1 MADAVGPVFT
11 EPGVEPLGARRLRQ
25 PETLL
30 DIEPPLR
37 GAPTHELGEPGLGR
51 GPELP
56 EALPLFLVKPQL
68 LAPPLSPPHGRTPF
82 ALFSWRRS
90 IAHLAY

>member
-11 EPGVEPLGARRLRQ
+11 ERGVEPLGALRLRQ

-37 GAPTHELGEPGLGR
+37 GAPTHQLGEPGLQHGTDQQKRQSR
-51 GPELP
+51 GDRLQGVLLSLP
-56 EALPLFLVKPQL
+56 RLPHRRARLAL
-68 LAPPLSPPHGRTPF
+68 
-82 ALFSWRRS
+82 
-90 IAHLAY
+90 